1 MKSIGIIGGG
11 MIAAFHA
18 QAIQTMEGVEFA
30 GAYIRNPQQAQS
42 FAEKHRCATYS
53 DLDQFLNLEK
63 LEIVTIATPSG
74 AHLDGITAAVKKGK
88 HVICE
93 KPLEITPERILEA
106 QVLAEENGVL
116 LGGIFNRRFNKAVE
130 HLKSALEAGRFGQI
144 ITCEAN
150 IKWHRDQAYYDS
162 GAWRGTWELDGGGA
176 LMNQSIHTIDQLI
189 YFLGMPHRLTASM
202 GTLTHE
208 NIEVEDTAMALL
220 EFENGAKGVIQGSTS
235 IWSSEGNPAEIHIYG
250 AKGSVILADDKFE
263 LWDFKE
269 PQETDHYVQENLMSG
284 SQAALGAND
293 PNAINY
299 QGHQRNFENFI
310 AAVEGKAA
318 LKVDA
323 QEALKPVALIRAI
336 YESSKNNGQW
346 IDLGFDKLNPNN

>member
-11 MIAAFHA
+11 MIATFHA
-18 QAIQTMEGVEFA
+18 QAIQAMQGAELA
-30 GAYIRNPQQAQS
+30 GAYIRNPQQAHS
-42 FAEKHRCATYS
+42 FAEKHHCPTYT
-53 DLDQFLNLEK
+53 DIDEFLNLDK
-63 LEIVTIATPSG
+63 LDIVTIATPSG
-74 AHLDGITAAVKKGK
+74 AHLDGITRAVQKGK

-93 KPLEITPERILEA
+93 KPLEITPDRILEA
-106 QVLAEENGVL
+106 QTLAKEHGVL
-116 LGGIFNRRFNKAVE
+116 LGGIFNRRFNEAVD
-130 HLKSALEAGRFGQI
+130 HLKMAIDAGRFGQI

-189 YFLGMPHRLTASM
+189 YFLGMPHRLTASV
-202 GTLTHE
+202 GTLTHQ
-208 NIEVEDTAMALL
+208 NIEVEDTAMALM

-250 AKGSVILADDKFE
+250 SKGAVILTDEKFQ

-269 PQETDHYVQENLMSG
+269 PQHTDRYLLGNLMSG
-284 SQAALGAND
+284 SQEALGAND

-299 QGHQRNFENFI
+299 QGHLRNFENFV

-323 QEALKPVALIRAI
+323 QEALKPVALINAI
-336 YESSKNNGQW
+336 YESSRNKGQW
-346 IDLGFDKLNPNN
+346 VDLGFDNLNPNN